1 MSKKITMQLSRLPHL
16 PGVYLFYDGAGK
28 LLYVGKSGS
37 LRSRVQSY
45 FRADFAVYNAAKQ
58 AMIPQSFKIKHRVT
72 DSEIEALILEAA
84 LIKKLKPKFNRL
96 MRDDKS
102 YRWVAITRDVF
113 PKIFLTHQPKT
124 NQLISYK
131 LKASYIGPF
140 TQGLALKDALYAL
153 RRIFPYCTCKTLHR
167 RPCLNAQVGKC
178 PGHCCAL
185 ATRGSVP
192 PLAGTALP
200 FRSSEL
206 SEGRPA
212 FVAEAD
218 TSAEWARRVPA
229 TVREYGENIKNL
241 KKVLTGGKRALVRRF
256 EKEMAQAA
264 ASRQYERA
272 AQLRNLVHALN
283 TFMNHRHVIRVGSA
297 KHVLAPEKPKT
308 ALLNFD
314 PLTLNRVECY
324 DISNLQGRQATASMV
339 VFALGEPLKS
349 EYRRFKI
356 RLKQTPDDYA
366 MLREAL
372 GRRLKHLEWP
382 RPDLILI
389 DGGIGQRGA
398 VSALVEK
405 IRPPVILVSLAKREE
420 ILYTSSTLQT
430 GGVPLKNLP
439 ESWAN
444 FFMFIRDEAHRF
456 ALKYHRYLR
465 DKHQIT
471 KPK

>member
-1 MSKKITMQLSRLPHL
+1 
-16 PGVYLFYDGAGK
+16 
-28 LLYVGKSGS
+28 
-37 LRSRVQSY
+37 
-45 FRADFAVYNAAKQ
+45 
-58 AMIPQSFKIKHRVT
+58 
-72 DSEIEALILEAA
+72 
-84 LIKKLKPKFNRL
+84 

-113 PKIFLTHQPKT
+113 PKIFSTHQPRQEKLT
-124 NQLISYK
+124 AKSWQ
-131 LKASYIGPF
+131 LKAGYIGPF
-140 TQGLALKDALYAL
+140 TEGLALKDALYAL
-153 RRIFPYCTCKTLHR
+153 RRIFPYCTCKTPHR

-178 PGHCCAL
+178 PGFCCL
-185 ATRGSVP
+185 KGGSVP
-192 PLAGTALP
+192 P
-200 FRSSEL
+200 
-206 SEGRPA
+206 
-212 FVAEAD
+212 VAK
-218 TSAEWARRVPA
+218 VK
-229 TVREYGENIKNL
+229 EYGENIKNL
-241 KKVLTGGKRALVRRF
+241 KRVLLGGKRALVRRF

-264 ASRQYERA
+264 TSRDYERA
-272 AQLRNLVHALN
+272 AQLRNLAHALN
-283 TFMNHRHVIRVGSA
+283 TFMSHRHVIRVGSA
-297 KHVLAPEKPKT
+297 KRVLAPEKPKT

-324 DISNLQGRQATASMV
+324 DISNLQGQQATASMV

-372 GRRLKHLEWP
+372 GRRLKHPEWP

-456 ALKYHRYLR
+456 AIKYHRYLR
-465 DKHQIT
+465 DENPNVK
-471 KPK
+471 

>member
-58 AMIPQSFKIKHRVT
+58 AMIPQIFKIKHRVT

-178 PGHCCAL
+178 PGFCCL
-185 ATRGSVP
+185 KGGSVP
-192 PLAGTALP
+192 PLAI
-200 FRSSEL
+200 
-206 SEGRPA
+206 
-212 FVAEAD
+212 VK
-218 TSAEWARRVPA
+218 
-229 TVREYGENIKNL
+229 EYGENIKNL
-241 KKVLTGGKRALVRRF
+241 KRVLLGGKRALVRRF
-256 EKEMAQAA
+256 EKEMAQAD
-264 ASRQYERA
+264 ASREYERA